1 MIIPVD
7 VSRWSYLY
15 IFMGVSENGG
25 PSKMA
30 VLGKMMMNYI
40 KIGYGSRFSLLKW
53 SDPERPGHWDR
64 EDCGRGDVFS
74 VRVRWVL
81 IDLVVQWGDYLK
93 KNLDWWFQC
102 FLSFINGMIF
112 WVDLY
117 LVAEWRR
124 SLIRV
129 GPMAVVGDL
138 RWEGVAKAVRR
149 YAGWC
154 GAPSLSG
161 SAHKLRATNGV
172 VDLWYSRTMES
183 GNYHV
188 ATWVS
193 SLESF

>member
-1 MIIPVD
+1 MAHDFPG
-7 VSRWSYLY
+7 S
-15 IFMGVSENGG
+15 NG
-25 PSKMA
+25 PL
-30 VLGKMMMNYI
+30 LGKAW
-40 KIGYGSRFSLLKW
+40 SL
-53 SDPERPGHWDR
+53 RPRRLWR
-64 EDCGRGDVFS
+64 RRRNFS

-93 KNLDWWFQC
+93 KKQRDWWFQR
-102 FLSFINGMIF
+102 FLSIINGMIF

-129 GPMAVVGDL
+129 GPMAAVGDL

-188 ATWVS
+188 ATWVR
-193 SLESF
+193 SLEFFLMGLLTKINKGQTLTIWCIGYPNVWSTWGSEMCFQHFRSW